1 MAQPTIDP
9 AKPGKSTDSDQFKD
23 PWDQAQ
29 GPSGNGS
36 GRDGG
41 GRYQADMSYGG
52 KSPDGE
58 AMVDKYKPKGGGSSG
73 PQAESGESLNDEG
86 TDWD

>member
-23 PWDQAQ
+23 PFNQAQ
-29 GPSGNGS
+29 GPSGNGAS
-36 GRDGG
+36 RDGG
-41 GRYQADMSYGG
+41 GQFKSMSYGG
-52 KSPDGE
+52 SSPDGD
-58 AMVDKYKPKGGGSSG
+58 AMVSKYKPRGGGSSG
-73 PQAESGESLNDEG
+73 EQAESGSELNDEG

>member
-9 AKPGKSTDSDQFKD
+9 AKPGSSTDSDQFKD
-23 PWDQAQ
+23 PWNQAQ
-29 GPSGNGS
+29 GPGGHGNG
-36 GRDGG
+36 REAGG
-41 GRYQADMSYGG
+41 QFKSMSYGG
-52 KSPDGE
+52 SSPDGD
-58 AMVDKYKPKGGGSSG
+58 AMVSKYKPKGGGSSG